1 MFVHS
6 TTAILQFALATQ
18 QTKLVSHFYSKY
30 SEGWASSWELPADCV
45 ATRALLRS
53 FAAVLEQEGDK
64 SQSVKAQV
72 QFFNTYKS
80 DSGTYTA
87 EVEKMMTSAV
97 LSAINS
103 PLDAFADRVALLEV
117 RRNGISDVY
126 NCDSEQ

>member
-1 MFVHS
+1 M
-6 TTAILQFALATQ
+6 
-18 QTKLVSHFYSKY
+18 
-30 SEGWASSWELPADCV
+30 
-45 ATRALLRS
+45 
-53 FAAVLEQEGDK
+53 LEQEGDK

-80 DSGTYTA
+80 DNCAYTA

-117 RRNGISDVY
+117 RGNGISDVY